1 MHPESAPPTAMP
13 TLVRLFQ
20 IMRNGARAQR
30 VQAWLG
36 LAFLIAA
43 LVWFILNIVKI
54 LLLVGGLFAGFVL
67 LARALRP
74 PPEAAPASST
84 PPPSPSS

>member
-1 MHPESAPPTAMP
+1 MP

-30 VQAWLG
+30 MQAWAG
-36 LAFLIAA
+36 VAFLIAA

-54 LLLVGGLFAGFVL
+54 LLLLGGLFAGFFLV
-67 LARALRP
+67 ARALRGQP
-74 PPEAAPASST
+74 PPA
-84 PPPSPSS
+84 PPPSSSSSS